1 MLNHLV
7 LSSAEVHNTMISNFV
22 VVTGSFVLLLVLLKI
37 FAWDSIAAIM
47 KKREDKIANDLDSA
61 EKSRIE
67 AAKLEEERQMQ
78 LANSQ
83 TEAAEI
89 IKNARDSGESSRQTI
104 LKDAEVEVT
113 QMRDKA
119 HNDIANERQ
128 AALSSVKDE
137 IAGISLQIAE
147 KILNQE
153 LSLESHKAL
162 IDQCIDGLGT
172 TDEAR

>member
-7 LSSAEVHNTMISNFV
+7 LSMAEVHNTIISNFV

-37 FAWDSIAAIM
+37 FAWDSISAIM

-67 AAKLEEERQMQ
+67 AAKLEEERRLQ
-78 LANSQ
+78 LVSSQ

-89 IKNARDSGESSRQTI
+89 IKNARDSGESSRQAI
-104 LKDAEVEVT
+104 LKDVEETVT

-119 HNDIANERQ
+119 RIDIANERQ
-128 AALSSVKDE
+128 AALSTVKDE
-137 IAGISLQIAE
+137 VADLSLQIAE